1 VRVRIGLPG
10 VVYLVFGAYVSKAHN
25 YFHYVGM
32 VKPAI
37 TAALAVVLWP
47 LIIVFGVHFHVT

>member
-1 VRVRIGLPG
+1 
-10 VVYLVFGAYVSKAHN
+10 LVFGAYVAKAHN